1 MKRRRFKHLSWN
13 DRLKIETMIKDGRH
27 FQEIADEIG
36 VHLRTIYN
44 EVKRGRYIHTNS
56 DLTEE
61 ERYSPDIAEMAY
73 REHLSAKGPDL
84 KIGND
89 HSLAQYIEK
98 KIGED
103 GYSPAAVLG
112 EIKEREI
119 QFETSICE
127 TTLYS
132 YIEKGVF
139 LTITN
144 KDLPEKGKKK
154 RSYHRVKKAARP
166 AAGESIENRPE
177 EINRRETFGHWEMD
191 CVEGKKKT
199 KKTLLVLTERKSRK
213 EIIIPMMDQTSR
225 SVVRA
230 LDKLERQYGSKF
242 YRIFQTITVD
252 NGSEFADCEGIEKSC
267 RRKGNRTKVYYC
279 HPYSSYERGSNE
291 NLNKMIR
298 RFFPKGTDFR
308 TIATKQSR
316 KLKTGSIVTPGK
328 YTASRQPTRSS
339 PKALCVLLKIIC
351 EFLQFILDF
360 FGFSLVCLNVLSGC
374 LLLLCFLC

>member
-1 MKRRRFKHLSWN
+1 MKKRRFRHLSWT
-13 DRLKIETMIKDGRH
+13 DRLKIEQMLKDGRH
-27 FQEIADEIG
+27 YQDIADEIG

-73 REHLSAKGPDL
+73 REHLAAKGPDL
-84 KIGND
+84 KIGKD
-89 HSLAQYIEK
+89 HDLAQYIEK
-98 KIGED
+98 KIGEE

-112 EIKEREI
+112 EIKESGLE
-119 QFETSICE
+119 FEMSICE

-144 KDLPEKGKKK
+144 ADLPEKSKKK
-154 RSYHRVKKAARP
+154 RPYKHVRKAARP

-177 EINRRETFGHWEMD
+177 EINRRETVGHWEMD

-213 EIIIPMMDQTSR
+213 EIIIPMRDQTSK

-230 LDKLERQYGSKF
+230 LDSIERKYGAQF
-242 YRIFQTITVD
+242 YSIFQTITVD

-308 TIATKQSR
+308 QVTTKAIKKVEEWINNYPR
-316 KLKTGSIVTPGK
+316 EIHGFKTADQVFAEG
-328 YTASRQPTRSS
+328 
-339 PKALCVLLKIIC
+339 
-351 EFLQFILDF
+351 
-360 FGFSLVCLNVLSGC
+360 
-374 LLLLCFLC
+374 LLCLG

>member
-1 MKRRRFKHLSWN
+1 MRRRRFKHLTWN
-13 DRLKIETMIKDGRH
+13 DRLKIEAMLKVGRH
-27 FQEIADEIG
+27 YQEIADEIG

-73 REHLSAKGPDL
+73 RENLAAKGPDL

-89 HSLAQYIEK
+89 HALAQYIEK

-112 EIKEREI
+112 EIKEKGLE
-119 QFETSICE
+119 FETTICE
-127 TTLYS
+127 STLYS
-132 YIEKGVF
+132 YIDKGVF

-144 KDLPEKGKKK
+144 KSLPEKSKKK
-154 RSYHRVKKAARP
+154 RSYHKVRKAARP
-166 AAGESIENRPE
+166 SAGDSIENRPA
-177 EINRRETFGHWEMD
+177 EIATRETGGHWEMD

-213 EIIIPMMDQTSR
+213 EIIVPMKDQTSR
-225 SVVRA
+225 SVVAA
-230 LDKLERQYGSKF
+230 LDRLERQYGAAFPK
-242 YRIFQTITVD
+242 IFQTITVD
-252 NGSEFADCEGIEKSC
+252 NGSEFADCEGMEKSC

-298 RFFPKGTDFR
+298 RWFPKGTDFR
-308 TIATKQSR
+308 QVTLKAIKQVEDWINNYPR
-316 KLKTGSIVTPGK
+316 EIHGF
-328 YTASRQPTRSS
+328 RSANS
-339 PKALCVLLKIIC
+339 VFEEWSSC
-351 EFLQFILDF
+351 
-360 FGFSLVCLNVLSGC
+360 LV
-374 LLLLCFLC
+374 